1 VLPRFSLMLP
11 YFTVSSVVGLIEG
24 TTSGITPACWNT
36 ERIETARDAEM
47 LEEVGHVSCL
57 SFKRGEA

>member
-1 VLPRFSLMLP
+1 MLP

-24 TTSGITPACWNT
+24 TTSGITPACWTT